1 MAQTKLKVERVATSS
16 QKLLEVDGAAWGGL
30 RAIAIDLVPAPV
42 TLAASVSGQMALSQ
56 NHGKVRRVEA
66 RLAHN
71 GETLSVRLSWRDDQK
86 DDRIEDLDRFADG
99 AAVMFPLLEDAN
111 PITMGDERHP
121 VNAWLWKADRDE
133 PFDVIARGYSTSQR
147 RPAKS
152 SQLAA
157 SAIHRDGEW
166 HLVFQRPLQAAS
178 GEFVRFAPGQPA
190 KIAFAIWEGSNA
202 ERAGQKAISGA
213 FAEVELEA

>member
-1 MAQTKLKVERVATSS
+1 MAKVKRIAATSPA
-16 QKLLEVDGAAWGGL
+16 LLDVDHTAWSGLGAIG
-30 RAIAIDLVPAPV
+30 IDLTPAPV
-42 TLAASVSGQMALSQ
+42 ALAASVSGQMALSQ

-71 GETLSVRLSWRDDQK
+71 GETLSVRLSWQDPER

-111 PITMGDERHP
+111 PLTMGDDRQP
-121 VNAWLWKADRDE
+121 VNAWLWKADQE
-133 PFDVIARGYSTSQR
+133 QPFDVIARGYSTSQR
-147 RPAKS
+147 RPASS

-157 SAIHRDGEW
+157 RALYRDREW
-166 HLVFQRPLQAAS
+166 HLVFQRPLEPAA
-178 GEFVRFAPGQPA
+178 GEFARFAPGQTT

>member
-1 MAQTKLKVERVATSS
+1 MPKVMRVAATS
-16 QKLLEVDGAAWGGL
+16 QKLLEVDGAAWAGL
-30 RAIAIDLVPAPV
+30 DAIGIDLVPAPV
-42 TLAASVSGQMALSQ
+42 VLAASVSSQMALSQ
-56 NHGKVRRVEA
+56 AHGKVRRVEA

-71 GETLSVRLSWRDDQK
+71 GETLSVRLSWLDAQR

-111 PITMGDERHP
+111 PVTMGDAQQP
-121 VNAWLWKADRDE
+121 VNAWLWKAEREE

-147 RPAKS
+147 RPARS

-157 SAIHRDGEW
+157 SARYRDGEW
-166 HLVFQRPLQAAS
+166 HIVFQRPLEAGS
-178 GEFVRFAPGQPA
+178 GEFARFAPGQLV
-190 KIAFAIWEGSNA
+190 KIAFAIWEGSNS

-213 FAEVELEA
+213 FVEFELEA

>member
-1 MAQTKLKVERVATSS
+1 VALAAAVSS
-16 QKLLEVDGAAWGGL
+16 Q
-30 RAIAIDLVPAPV
+30 I
-42 TLAASVSGQMALSQ
+42 ALSQ
-56 NHGKVRRVEA
+56 DHGKVRRVEV

-71 GETLSVRLSWRDDQK
+71 GETLSVRLSWLDAQR

-111 PITMGDERHP
+111 PVTMGDAQQP
-121 VNAWLWKADRDE
+121 VNAWLWKAEREE

-147 RPAKS
+147 RPASS

-157 SAIHRDGEW
+157 SALYRDGEW
-166 HLVFQRPLQAAS
+166 RLVFQRPLEPGS
-178 GEFVRFAPGQPA
+178 GEFARFAPGRLV

-213 FAEVELEA
+213 FVEFELEA

>member
-1 MAQTKLKVERVATSS
+1 MAKVKRVAATS
-16 QKLLEVDGAAWGGL
+16 QKLLEVDGAAWAGLGG
-30 RAIAIDLVPAPV
+30 IGIDLVPAPV
-42 TLAASVSGQMALSQ
+42 TMAASASSQMALSQ
-56 NHGKVRRVEA
+56 GHGKVRRVEA

-71 GETLSVRLSWRDDQK
+71 GETLSVRLSWQDAQR

-111 PITMGDERHP
+111 PLTMGDAQQP
-121 VNAWLWKADRDE
+121 VNAWLWKADREE

-147 RPAKS
+147 RPS
-152 SQLAA
+152 SSSKLAA
-157 SAIHRDGEW
+157 SALYRDGEW
-166 HLVFQRPLQAAS
+166 HLVFQRPLQPGS
-178 GEFVRFAPGQPA
+178 GEFARFAPGQAA

-213 FAEVELEA
+213 FVDLELEV